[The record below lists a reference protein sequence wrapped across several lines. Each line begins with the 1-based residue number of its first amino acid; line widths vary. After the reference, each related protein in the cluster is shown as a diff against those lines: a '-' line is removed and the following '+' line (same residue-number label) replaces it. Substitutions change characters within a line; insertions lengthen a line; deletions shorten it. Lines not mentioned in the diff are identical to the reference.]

1 MARARSAAYD
11 HGMRRLTSAVE
22 GRIAR
27 GAFVGVVLLWLVAS
41 ACRDTADRADVIIEP
56 VTATPP
62 PAASPTVAVTPTA
75 ITTPAVA
82 VTAAPTA
89 AGTPTVTPT
98 APPTPTAIA
107 SPTPAPTA
115 TTTPATTATP
125 EPIPAVTPTPDPTST
140 PAPAPVPTPTA
151 GPPPT
156 PTPPPVEPTAT
167 TGALAI
173 EELPVIEF
181 VRADGTSVVLRAEAP
196 PRSEYSV
203 GLSGRYELVER
214 GMLFHYPDDSRARP
228 FWMRNTHIDLDIAF
242 VGADFVIIDIQRMT
256 ADTDDLHRPDRG
268 YMYAVEAPAGW
279 YESNAVAVGDVMWLR
294 FELPAE

>member
-11 HGMRRLTSAVE
+11 RGMRRLTSAVE
-22 GRIAR
+22 GRYAR
-27 GAFVGVVLLWLVAS
+27 GAFVGLVGLWLVAS
-41 ACRDTADRADVIIEP
+41 ACGGEADPGGIIIEP
-56 VTATPP
+56 VTATPTP
-62 PAASPTVAVTPTA
+62 SASPTVGVTPTA
-75 ITTPAVA
+75 FATPAVA
-82 VTAAPTA
+82 VTATPTP
-89 AGTPTVTPT
+89 AGTPTSTPT
-98 APPTPTAIA
+98 APPTPTAAA
-107 SPTPAPTA
+107 SPTMAPTA

-125 EPIPAVTPTPDPTST
+125 APIPAATPTPVPTST
-140 PAPAPVPTPTA
+140 PAPAPVPTPTP

-167 TGALAI
+167 TGALAV

-181 VRADGTSVVLRAEAP
+181 VRADGTSVVLRVEVP
-196 PRSEYSV
+196 PRTEYSV

-256 ADTDDLHRPDRG
+256 ADTDDLHRPDRN

-279 YESNAVAVGDVMWLR
+279 YGSNAVAVGDVMWLR
-294 FELPAE
+294 FELPVE